1 MDKVEDERRQTMKM
15 YAFHC
20 GGEKTLR
27 SVFDPMD
34 PDCGGEIFPPY
45 FFYLIRHPEGDVLFD
60 SGAHPSYI
68 DDPRSRLGAAADLYD
83 IVMAPGDDV
92 VSRLHSLDV
101 EPEAISHA
109 VQSHLHYDHAGGL
122 EFLTEAT
129 VYVQK
134 EELPFAYWPPV
145 YQKTVYVRQDFD
157 GVSKWKALDGEYDI
171 FNDGRLIIFPTP
183 GHTPGHQSLL
193 IKLNDMSIIL
203 AGDAVYD
210 KEKMEHRCLPGLL
223 WSPDAMIAS
232 WERIEDMQRR
242 HNAELIVTHDL
253 HWEETI
259 RLAPDEW
266 YE

>member
-1 MDKVEDERRQTMKM
+1 MKM

-27 SVFDPMD
+27 SVFDPFD
-34 PDCGGEIFPPY
+34 ANCGDTIHPPY

-60 SGAHPSYI
+60 NGAHPGLIS
-68 DDPRSRLGAAADLYD
+68 DPRGRLGAGADLYD

-92 VSRLHSLDV
+92 VSRLDPLGVDAGDIGHV
-101 EPEAISHA
+101 

-122 EFLTEAT
+122 EFLTGAA
-129 VYVQK
+129 VYVQR

-145 YQKTVYVRQDFD
+145 YQRDVFVRQDFD
-157 GVSKWKALDGEYDI
+157 TVRNWKQLRGEYDI
-171 FNDGRLIIFPTP
+171 FNDGRLLIFPTP

-193 IKLNDMSIIL
+193 VKLDSQAYIL

-210 KEKMEHRCLPGLL
+210 KEKMQHRALPGLL
-223 WSPDAMIAS
+223 WSPDAVIES
-232 WERIEDMQRR
+232 WERIEEMQRR
-242 HNAELIVTHDL
+242 HNATLIVTHDL
-253 HWEETI
+253 HWEEAI
-259 RLAPDEW
+259 KLAPQEW